1 MNYSNR
7 VSAMQA
13 SPIRKLVPFAQAAK
27 DKGIKV
33 YHLNIG
39 QPDIKTPKGFFDA
52 VKNFDSEVLEYATS
66 EGIPELLEALQNYYK
81 TYDMNF
87 EKDELLVTNGG
98 SEALLFTMMAVCDP
112 GDNLLVPEPFYTNYN
127 GFGQSVNVEVN
138 AVTTKA
144 ENGFH
149 LPSKEEILSKVDDKT
164 KAIILSNPG
173 NPTGAIYTKE
183 ELNILAEIAKEKNIP
198 ICQDTGMAVFFVEIG
213 QEVLI
218 EGDTLT
224 DAINEGVRQG
234 YEEGY
239 LRKSVVSPIN
249 RVNTKDNTPAVIH
262 YDMVKGDKIKIEFA
276 AKGFGSE
283 NMSKMKMLKPSDGLE
298 GIKKFIIDTVSE
310 AGPNPCPPMV
320 IGVGIGGTVDKCAQI
335 AKKALFRELGE
346 FNKDENIAKLESE
359 LLTAINKLG
368 IGPQGLGGTT
378 TALGLN
384 IETFP
389 THIAGLPVVVNINC
403 HASRHKKVVI

>member
-1 MNYSNR
+1 MPRYWYGC
-7 VSAMQA
+7 
-13 SPIRKLVPFAQAAK
+13 IF
-27 DKGIKV
+27 
-33 YHLNIG
+33 
-39 QPDIKTPKGFFDA
+39 
-52 VKNFDSEVLEYATS
+52 
-66 EGIPELLEALQNYYK
+66 
-81 TYDMNF
+81 
-87 EKDELLVTNGG
+87 
-98 SEALLFTMMAVCDP
+98 
-112 GDNLLVPEPFYTNYN
+112 
-127 GFGQSVNVEVN
+127 VEV
-138 AVTTKA
+138 
-144 ENGFH
+144 
-149 LPSKEEILSKVDDKT
+149 
-164 KAIILSNPG
+164 
-173 NPTGAIYTKE
+173 
-183 ELNILAEIAKEKNIP
+183 
-198 ICQDTGMAVFFVEIG
+198 G

-335 AKKALFRELGE
+335 AKRHFL
-346 FNKDENIAKLESE
+346 EN
-359 LLTAINKLG
+359 
-368 IGPQGLGGTT
+368 
-378 TALGLN
+378 
-384 IETFP
+384 
-389 THIAGLPVVVNINC
+389 
-403 HASRHKKVVI
+403 

>member
-1 MNYSNR
+1 MRKIKSEQIVEHVKKLCIEASLYLGEDVLSCIKER
-7 VSAMQA
+7 V
-13 SPIRKLVPFAQAAK
+13 K
-27 DKGIKV
+27 
-33 YHLNIG
+33 
-39 QPDIKTPKGFFDA
+39 
-52 VKNFDSEVLEYATS
+52 SE
-66 EGIPELLEALQNYYK
+66 K
-81 TYDMNF
+81 
-87 EKDELLVTNGG
+87 
-98 SEALLFTMMAVCDP
+98 
-112 GDNLLVPEPFYTNYN
+112 
-127 GFGQSVNVEVN
+127 
-138 AVTTKA
+138 
-144 ENGFH
+144 
-149 LPSKEEILSKVDDKT
+149 SKVGKN
-164 KAIILSNPG
+164 I
-173 NPTGAIYTKE
+173 
-183 ELNILAEIAKEKNIP
+183 LNILVENAEIAKEKNIP
-198 ICQDTGMAVFFVEIG
+198 ICQDTGMAVFFVELG
-213 QEVLI
+213 QDVVI

-239 LRKSVVSPIN
+239 LRKSVVSPIS
-249 RVNTKDNTPAVIH
+249 RVNTKDNTPAIIH
-262 YDMVKGDKIKIEFA
+262 YEMVKGDKVKIEFA

-359 LLTAINKLG
+359 LLASINKLG

>member
-1 MNYSNR
+1 MRKIKSEQI
-7 VSAMQA
+7 VEQVKKLCIEA
-13 SPIRKLVPFAQAAK
+13 SLYLGEDVLSCIKEKAK
-27 DKGIKV
+27 SEK
-33 YHLNIG
+33 
-39 QPDIKTPKGFFDA
+39 
-52 VKNFDSEVLEYATS
+52 SEV
-66 EGIPELLEALQNYYK
+66 GKNI
-81 TYDMNF
+81 
-87 EKDELLVTNGG
+87 
-98 SEALLFTMMAVCDP
+98 
-112 GDNLLVPEPFYTNYN
+112 
-127 GFGQSVNVEVN
+127 
-138 AVTTKA
+138 
-144 ENGFH
+144 
-149 LPSKEEILSKVDDKT
+149 
-164 KAIILSNPG
+164 
-173 NPTGAIYTKE
+173 
-183 ELNILAEIAKEKNIP
+183 LNILVENAEIAKEKNIP

-218 EGDTLT
+218 EGDTFT

>member
-1 MNYSNR
+1 MRKIKSEQI
-7 VSAMQA
+7 VEQVKKLCIEA
-13 SPIRKLVPFAQAAK
+13 SLYLGDDVLSC
-27 DKGIKV
+27 IKEKS
-33 YHLNIG
+33 
-39 QPDIKTPKGFFDA
+39 KTEK
-52 VKNFDSEVLEYATS
+52 SEV
-66 EGIPELLEALQNYYK
+66 GKNI
-81 TYDMNF
+81 
-87 EKDELLVTNGG
+87 
-98 SEALLFTMMAVCDP
+98 
-112 GDNLLVPEPFYTNYN
+112 
-127 GFGQSVNVEVN
+127 
-138 AVTTKA
+138 
-144 ENGFH
+144 
-149 LPSKEEILSKVDDKT
+149 
-164 KAIILSNPG
+164 
-173 NPTGAIYTKE
+173 
-183 ELNILAEIAKEKNIP
+183 LNILVENAEIAKKKNIP

-213 QEVLI
+213 QEVLVQ
-218 EGDTLT
+218 GDTIT

-239 LRKSVVSPIN
+239 LRKSVVSPIS
-249 RVNTKDNTPAVIH
+249 RINTKDNTPAIVH
-262 YDMVKGDKIKIEFA
+262 YEMVKGDEIKIEFA

-346 FNKDENIAKLESE
+346 FNEDENIAKLESE
-359 LLTAINKLG
+359 LLASINKLG

>member
-1 MNYSNR
+1 MRKIKSEQI
-7 VSAMQA
+7 VEQVKKLCIEA
-13 SPIRKLVPFAQAAK
+13 SLYLGEDVLSCIKEKAK
-27 DKGIKV
+27 SEK
-33 YHLNIG
+33 
-39 QPDIKTPKGFFDA
+39 
-52 VKNFDSEVLEYATS
+52 SEV
-66 EGIPELLEALQNYYK
+66 GKNI
-81 TYDMNF
+81 
-87 EKDELLVTNGG
+87 
-98 SEALLFTMMAVCDP
+98 
-112 GDNLLVPEPFYTNYN
+112 
-127 GFGQSVNVEVN
+127 
-138 AVTTKA
+138 
-144 ENGFH
+144 
-149 LPSKEEILSKVDDKT
+149 
-164 KAIILSNPG
+164 
-173 NPTGAIYTKE
+173 
-183 ELNILAEIAKEKNIP
+183 LNILVENAEISKEKNIP

>member
-1 MNYSNR
+1 MRKIKSEQI
-7 VSAMQA
+7 VEQVKKLCIEA
-13 SPIRKLVPFAQAAK
+13 SLYLGEDVLSCIKEKAK
-27 DKGIKV
+27 SEK
-33 YHLNIG
+33 
-39 QPDIKTPKGFFDA
+39 
-52 VKNFDSEVLEYATS
+52 SEV
-66 EGIPELLEALQNYYK
+66 GKNI
-81 TYDMNF
+81 
-87 EKDELLVTNGG
+87 
-98 SEALLFTMMAVCDP
+98 
-112 GDNLLVPEPFYTNYN
+112 
-127 GFGQSVNVEVN
+127 
-138 AVTTKA
+138 
-144 ENGFH
+144 
-149 LPSKEEILSKVDDKT
+149 
-164 KAIILSNPG
+164 
-173 NPTGAIYTKE
+173 
-183 ELNILAEIAKEKNIP
+183 LNILVENAEIAKEKNIP

-368 IGPQGLGGTT
+368 IGPHGLGGTT

>member
-1 MNYSNR
+1 M
-7 VSAMQA
+7 
-13 SPIRKLVPFAQAAK
+13 RKINSEQIVEQVKKLCIEANLYLGEDVLSC
-27 DKGIKV
+27 IKE
-33 YHLNIG
+33 
-39 QPDIKTPKGFFDA
+39 K
-52 VKNFDSEVLEYATS
+52 VKSEKSEV
-66 EGIPELLEALQNYYK
+66 GKNI
-81 TYDMNF
+81 
-87 EKDELLVTNGG
+87 
-98 SEALLFTMMAVCDP
+98 
-112 GDNLLVPEPFYTNYN
+112 
-127 GFGQSVNVEVN
+127 
-138 AVTTKA
+138 
-144 ENGFH
+144 
-149 LPSKEEILSKVDDKT
+149 
-164 KAIILSNPG
+164 
-173 NPTGAIYTKE
+173 
-183 ELNILAEIAKEKNIP
+183 LNILVENAEIAKEKNIP
-198 ICQDTGMAVFFVEIG
+198 ICQDTGMAVFFVELG
-213 QEVLI
+213 QEVVI

-224 DAINEGVRQG
+224 EAINEGVRQG

-239 LRKSVVSPIN
+239 LRKSVVSPIS
-249 RVNTKDNTPAVIH
+249 RVNTKDNTPAIIH

-359 LLTAINKLG
+359 LLASINKLG

-384 IETFP
+384 VETFP

>member
-1 MNYSNR
+1 MRKIKSEQIVEHVKKLCIEASLYLGEDVLSCIKER
-7 VSAMQA
+7 VKSE
-13 SPIRKLVPFAQAAK
+13 K
-27 DKGIKV
+27 
-33 YHLNIG
+33 
-39 QPDIKTPKGFFDA
+39 
-52 VKNFDSEVLEYATS
+52 SEV
-66 EGIPELLEALQNYYK
+66 GKNI
-81 TYDMNF
+81 
-87 EKDELLVTNGG
+87 
-98 SEALLFTMMAVCDP
+98 
-112 GDNLLVPEPFYTNYN
+112 
-127 GFGQSVNVEVN
+127 
-138 AVTTKA
+138 
-144 ENGFH
+144 
-149 LPSKEEILSKVDDKT
+149 
-164 KAIILSNPG
+164 
-173 NPTGAIYTKE
+173 
-183 ELNILAEIAKEKNIP
+183 LNILVENAEIAKEKNIP
-198 ICQDTGMAVFFVEIG
+198 ICQDTGMAVFFVELG
-213 QEVLI
+213 QDVVI

-239 LRKSVVSPIN
+239 LRKSVVSPIS
-249 RVNTKDNTPAVIH
+249 RVNTKDNTPAIIH
-262 YDMVKGDKIKIEFA
+262 YEMVKGDKVKIEFA

-359 LLTAINKLG
+359 LLASINKLG

>member
-1 MNYSNR
+1 MRKIKSEQI
-7 VSAMQA
+7 VEQVKKLCIEA
-13 SPIRKLVPFAQAAK
+13 SLYLGEDVLSCIKEKAK
-27 DKGIKV
+27 SEK
-33 YHLNIG
+33 
-39 QPDIKTPKGFFDA
+39 
-52 VKNFDSEVLEYATS
+52 SEV
-66 EGIPELLEALQNYYK
+66 GKNI
-81 TYDMNF
+81 
-87 EKDELLVTNGG
+87 
-98 SEALLFTMMAVCDP
+98 
-112 GDNLLVPEPFYTNYN
+112 
-127 GFGQSVNVEVN
+127 
-138 AVTTKA
+138 
-144 ENGFH
+144 
-149 LPSKEEILSKVDDKT
+149 
-164 KAIILSNPG
+164 
-173 NPTGAIYTKE
+173 
-183 ELNILAEIAKEKNIP
+183 LNILVENAEIAKEKNIP

-320 IGVGIGGTVDKCAQI
+320 IGVGIGGTVDKCDQI

>member
-1 MNYSNR
+1 MRKIKSEQI
-7 VSAMQA
+7 VEQVKKLCIEA
-13 SPIRKLVPFAQAAK
+13 SLYLGEDVLSCIKEKAK
-27 DKGIKV
+27 SEK
-33 YHLNIG
+33 
-39 QPDIKTPKGFFDA
+39 
-52 VKNFDSEVLEYATS
+52 SEV
-66 EGIPELLEALQNYYK
+66 GKNI
-81 TYDMNF
+81 
-87 EKDELLVTNGG
+87 
-98 SEALLFTMMAVCDP
+98 
-112 GDNLLVPEPFYTNYN
+112 
-127 GFGQSVNVEVN
+127 
-138 AVTTKA
+138 
-144 ENGFH
+144 
-149 LPSKEEILSKVDDKT
+149 
-164 KAIILSNPG
+164 
-173 NPTGAIYTKE
+173 
-183 ELNILAEIAKEKNIP
+183 LNILAENAEIAKEKNIP

-403 HASRHKKVVI
+403 HASRHKNVVI